1 MLHVPIIAAPPP
13 TSPVPASAPL
23 AAAAY
28 IKLRREAA
36 GLTIRQVAS
45 IIAPKASRY
54 AEALS
59 LVTMLETDGVRARH
73 TDTLIALR
81 KAFPFDIVVY
91 RQLADDPADRH
102 PTVCRG
108 CGCSEWDPCRPRYA
122 AEFCGWENST
132 TCTGCADLRA

>member
-1 MLHVPIIAAPPP
+1 MLHAPVIAAPPP
-13 TSPVPASAPL
+13 PAMAPAAF

-28 IKLRREAA
+28 LKLRREAA
-36 GLTIRQVAS
+36 GLSISQVATT
-45 IIAPKASRY
+45 IAPKASRY

-73 TDTLIALR
+73 TDTLIALH

-108 CGCSEWDPCRPRYA
+108 CGCSEWDPFRPRYA
-122 AEFCGWENST
+122 AEFCGWANST